1 MILAAAWGCRVRQ
14 EERAPRPT
22 AGSSSGW
29 VERHWLRLLA
39 HSLALAPLLVLL
51 LRWLGDDLPINLNR
65 YLMLRSGTIG
75 LVLLVAALAC
85 SPLSALLG
93 WRGAVQIRRP
103 LGLYAFAYLCAHLAV
118 YAIADSELD
127 LELIVRDLGER
138 WAMSAGLLSLLLLVP
153 LAVTSTRG
161 WQRRLG
167 QRWKLLHRLIY
178 AAALLG
184 VLHYYWLDRDI
195 KTTPLIYAVVVGA
208 LLLVRLPPVRRALAR
223 LRQR

>member
-1 MILAAAWGCRVRQ
+1 
-14 EERAPRPT
+14 
-22 AGSSSGW
+22 
-29 VERHWLRLLA
+29 
-39 HSLALAPLLVLL
+39 VLL

-75 LVLLVAALAC
+75 LVLLVVALAC
-85 SPLSALLG
+85 TPLSMISG
-93 WRGAVQIRRP
+93 WRGVIQIRRP
-103 LGLYAFAYLCAHLAV
+103 IGLYAFAYLCAHLLV
-118 YAIADSELD
+118 YAVAENELD
-127 LELIVRDLGER
+127 PQLILRDLGER
-138 WAMSAGLLSLLLLVP
+138 WAMSVGLLSLLLLVP

-178 AAALLG
+178 VAALLG

-195 KTTPLIYAVVVGA
+195 KTLPLIYAAVVGA
-208 LLLVRLPPVRRALAR
+208 LLVMRLPPVRRALAR

>member
-1 MILAAAWGCRVRQ
+1 VLQ
-14 EERAPRPT
+14 EERVPHPT
-22 AGSSSGW
+22 ADSAPGW
-29 VERHWLRLLA
+29 VERHWHRLLA
-39 HSLALAPLLVLL
+39 HLLALAPLLVLL

-75 LVLLVAALAC
+75 LVLLVVALAC
-85 SPLSALLG
+85 TPLSMISG
-93 WRGAVQIRRP
+93 WRGVIQIRRP
-103 LGLYAFAYLCAHLAV
+103 IGLYAFAYLCAHLLV
-118 YAIADSELD
+118 YAVAENELD
-127 LELIVRDLGER
+127 PQLILRDLGER
-138 WAMSAGLLSLLLLVP
+138 WAMSVGLLSLLLLVP

-178 AAALLG
+178 VAALLG

-195 KTTPLIYAVVVGA
+195 KTLPLIYAAVVGA
-208 LLLVRLPPVRRALAR
+208 LLVMRLPPVRRALAR